1 MPVWNRDFRM
11 SDNPLAQRFEST
23 VSPHLDAAYNL
34 ARWLTR
40 DPHDADD
47 VVQDAYLRAFRYFGG
62 FRGGDGRAWLLTIVR
77 NTFYTWVEQRRQ
89 QRQEVEYD
97 EAGGGLDLM
106 EASGDQALHGT
117 NPEQLLLRAADQ
129 QLVEKALLRLPVEYR
144 EILVLRELEELSYK
158 EIAEIVGV
166 PLGTVMSRLSRAR
179 QQLRHQIE
187 VMDES

>member
-1 MPVWNRDFRM
+1 M
-11 SDNPLAQRFEST
+11 
-23 VSPHLDAAYNL
+23 
-34 ARWLTR
+34 
-40 DPHDADD
+40 
-47 VVQDAYLRAFRYFGG
+47 
-62 FRGGDGRAWLLTIVR
+62 
-77 NTFYTWVEQRRQ
+77 
-89 QRQEVEYD
+89 EYD

-187 VMDES
+187 AMDES